1 MPQASKGFPRG
12 RLWGTHVLVTWLTS
26 GPCKNHENHPAIR
39 TNNIPKRKKNFI
51 NIQRGKSYI
60 WFYFRNTP
68 AWVIIIN
75 SKNFTDTVTP
85 FRFSNA
91 LRTMGYKV
99 LGNHQDVKA
108 IKEAEWLT
116 VVFLST
122 LPLFLF
128 TTNHVL
134 RNHWLSCVL
143 HTLRKQNKLTHL
155 LIMSSNF
162 ARSVC
167 GNAGSS
173 SSSCG
178 GASPWPCSSGG
189 VAGEFSL
196 EESGDEVLKIRYSRF
211 RFLYHTYI

>member
-1 MPQASKGFPRG
+1 MPQASKGFTRG

-39 TNNIPKRKKNFI
+39 TTNIPKRKNNFI

-85 FRFSNA
+85 FRFSNP

-108 IKEAEWLT
+108 IKEAAWLT

-128 TTNHVL
+128 TTNHCAKKPLVL
-134 RNHWLSCVL
+134 LCITHIKK
-143 HTLRKQNKLTHL
+143 TKQIN
-155 LIMSSNF
+155 
-162 ARSVC
+162 
-167 GNAGSS
+167 
-173 SSSCG
+173 
-178 GASPWPCSSGG
+178 SPIDHVIQLCQVSMWKC
-189 VAGEFSL
+189 
-196 EESGDEVLKIRYSRF
+196 
-211 RFLYHTYI
+211 RFLIFKLWWSITLTLFIWGSCRGIFIGRIRRWSLKNQIFQI